1 MAGSFIDCLV
11 CRKHRGETPLFGGF
25 IYQDDCVLI
34 SHAQP
39 YGPETDHYLGHLFIE
54 TRRHVADLAD
64 LTMEE
69 AAALGVFTTHL
80 ARALRTIEN
89 IVHVYAFTIVDGAP
103 HIHIHVIGRYAA
115 APREYWGPKVDEW
128 PGAPRGGE
136 FEIAHF
142 SDSMRRVLIQNLP
155 TK

>member
-1 MAGSFIDCLV
+1 MNLPDHDCLV

-25 IYQDDCVLI
+25 LYQDERILI

-39 YGPETDHYLGHLFIE
+39 YGNERDHYLGHLFIE

-64 LTMEE
+64 LSDEE
-69 AAALGVFTTHL
+69 ASSLGLWITKL
-80 ARALRTIEN
+80 ARALSAFGG

-103 HIHIHVIGRYAA
+103 HMHVHVIGRYAG
-115 APREYWGPKVDEW
+115 APREYWGPRVDEW

-136 FEIAHF
+136 AEIIRF
-142 SDSMRRVLIQNLP
+142 VNQLRKLI
-155 TK
+155 K